1 MNGSP
6 ADDTLLEIRGLTI
19 ALPKGGDRAHAV
31 DGIDLVVRRGKVL
44 CLVGESGS
52 GKSMTAHAVMGLV
65 PPPLRVSGRID
76 LDGRDLLQLS
86 KRAHRELRGKR
97 MSMVFQEPMAALNPV
112 MRVGEQIAE
121 VYRFHGVPGPYDQRI
136 VALLDTMGLPE
147 PGSLRHAYPHR
158 LSGGQRQRVMIAMA
172 LALDP
177 ELLIADEPTTAL
189 DVTTQQQILALLRR
203 TQAERD
209 LSILLITHDFG
220 VVAEIGHDV
229 AVMQEGR
236 VVETG
241 SVEAVPSTPRHAYT
255 RTLLAAVPRLE
266 PRAVSV
272 REAGGPPLLEVRN
285 VVKTYVSRSGLF
297 GPRRVV
303 DAVTEASFGLAHGET
318 LGIVGESGSGKSTL
332 ARIIVR
338 LLTADAGEIHLAGVA
353 RNLLDLGSREL
364 KPIRRRVQMVFQD
377 PHGSLNPRRTVFEIV
392 AQGLLAHGWSRADA
406 RARVDELLRLVA
418 LDPGSAERYPT
429 AFSGGQRQRIG
440 LARALALEPEVLVA
454 DEPVS
459 ALDVSIQ
466 ARVLDL
472 LAELQR
478 RLRLGLLFITHD
490 LRVAAQIC
498 DRVAVMHQGR
508 IVELGPS
515 AEVLFDPTH
524 AYTRLLIDSIPG
536 RHAFGGAGPT
546 ARAPSRSPE

>member
-1 MNGSP
+1 
-6 ADDTLLEIRGLTI
+6 
-19 ALPKGGDRAHAV
+19 
-31 DGIDLVVRRGKVL
+31 
-44 CLVGESGS
+44 
-52 GKSMTAHAVMGLV
+52 
-65 PPPLRVSGRID
+65 
-76 LDGRDLLQLS
+76 
-86 KRAHRELRGKR
+86 
-97 MSMVFQEPMAALNPV
+97 
-112 MRVGEQIAE
+112 
-121 VYRFHGVPGPYDQRI
+121 
-136 VALLDTMGLPE
+136 
-147 PGSLRHAYPHR
+147 
-158 LSGGQRQRVMIAMA
+158 MA

-189 DVTTQQQILALLRR
+189 DVTTQQQILTLLRT
-203 TQAERD
+203 TQQDRR

-220 VVAEIGHDV
+220 VVAEMGDAV

-236 VVETG
+236 VVESGT
-241 SVEAVPSTPRHAYT
+241 VEAVLHRPRHPYT
-255 RTLLAAVPRLE
+255 RALLDAVPRLVPQNTRPVTAAE
-266 PRAVSV
+266 
-272 REAGGPPLLEVRN
+272 PLLTADRVR
-285 VVKTYVSRSGLF
+285 KTYTSRSGLF

-303 DAVTEASFGLAHGET
+303 QAVEAASFALAHGET

-338 LLTADAGEIHLAGVA
+338 LLTADAGEVRLAGID
-353 RNLLDLGSREL
+353 RNLLQLSSREL
-364 KPIRRRVQMVFQD
+364 KPVRRRIQMVFQD

-392 AQGLLAHGWSRADA
+392 AQGLFAHGWSRE
-406 RARVDELLRLVA
+406 RAKERVAELLELVA
-418 LDPGSAERYPT
+418 LDPGAAERYPG

-440 LARALALEPEVLVA
+440 LARALALEPEVIVA

-472 LAELQR
+472 LADLQR
-478 RLRLGLLFITHD
+478 RFRLGLLFITHD

-515 AEVLFDPTH
+515 AEVLFEPRH

-536 RHAFGGAGPT
+536 RATFGAGISQPET
-546 ARAPSRSPE
+546 RSSS